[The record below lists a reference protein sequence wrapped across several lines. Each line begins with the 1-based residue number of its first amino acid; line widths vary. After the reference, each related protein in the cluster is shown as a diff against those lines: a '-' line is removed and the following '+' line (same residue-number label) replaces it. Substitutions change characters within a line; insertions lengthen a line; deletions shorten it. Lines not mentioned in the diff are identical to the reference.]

1 MAVRPPQQGSD
12 DPETIEFGIA
22 ALDARLQE
30 ASVEFPATAAELERE
45 LGDSE
50 IPSDASGHTLALADA
65 LDAVAI
71 EQFDTKTELL
81 DALHPV
87 FEEHRASTGRGIL
100 GQLRALLPF

>member
-12 DPETIEFGIA
+12 DPDTIEFGIA
-22 ALDARLQE
+22 ALDARLSE
-30 ASVEFPATAAELERE
+30 SSVEFPATADELNRA

-50 IPSDASGHTLALADA
+50 IPCDASGHTLALREA
-65 LDAVAI
+65 LDAVPI
-71 EQFDTKTELL
+71 QQFDTKTELL

-87 FEEHRASTGRGIL
+87 FEERRTSTGSGIL